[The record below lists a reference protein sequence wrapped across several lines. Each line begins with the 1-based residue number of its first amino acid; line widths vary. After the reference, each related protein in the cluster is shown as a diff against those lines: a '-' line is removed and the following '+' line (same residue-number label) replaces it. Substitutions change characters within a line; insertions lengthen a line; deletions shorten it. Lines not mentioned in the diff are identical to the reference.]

1 LQDLLQNAPVEQIAQ
16 GIQHWKAVHPN
27 LGIDV
32 SSYWL
37 PDLGLLLDPIAVPD
51 EVEDVEC
58 ILLTCRHH
66 VRDSLEAAERFGA
79 TIQAPRTGM
88 HDFPDDTP
96 IQPYNFGDSLVG
108 GAVRTH
114 EVGGLSP
121 DETALH
127 IPSVNA
133 LSIADGAI
141 RYGDELAFV
150 PDQYTARPTR
160 QAAATRCGGSR
171 SRDRSSTT
179 ALRAARFRPLQ
190 WVRRFSWSFR
200 QGKRLTPAVTYP
212 SMPVVRRRPAERPR
226 RPTPARGRPSLSSR
240 TSSGPA

>member
-1 LQDLLQNAPVEQIAQ
+1 MEQIAQ

-37 PDLGLLLDPIAVPD
+37 PDLGLLLDPIAVPG

-66 VRDSLEAAERFGA
+66 VRDSLETAERFGA
-79 TIQAPRTGM
+79 TIQAPRSGM
-88 HDFPDDTP
+88 HDYPKDTP

-133 LSIADGAI
+133 LSIADGAV
-141 RYGDELAFV
+141 RYGDELTFV
-150 PDQYTARPTR
+150 PDQYMDDPEHDKADLKRGLGELADQLDFDVLLLAHGKPYPS
-160 QAAATRCGGSR
+160 GGR
-171 SRDRSSTT
+171 E
-179 ALRAARFRPLQ
+179 ALRRF
-190 WVRRFSWSFR
+190 
-200 QGKRLTPAVTYP
+200 
-212 SMPVVRRRPAERPR
+212 AE
-226 RPTPARGRPSLSSR
+226 S
-240 TSSGPA
+240 